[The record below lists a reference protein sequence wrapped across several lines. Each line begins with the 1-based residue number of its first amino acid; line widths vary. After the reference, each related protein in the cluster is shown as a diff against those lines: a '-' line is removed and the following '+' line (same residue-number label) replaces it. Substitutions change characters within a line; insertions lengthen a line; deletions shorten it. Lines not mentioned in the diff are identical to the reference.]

1 MTISEGEGW
10 YERRRSLLAALLS
23 AAGVT
28 EEGVARRMEKEYIV
42 GTGTEEPD
50 RAACARNFL
59 CAARDAKST
68 WRRRG

>member
-1 MTISEGEGW
+1 MTLSEREGW

-28 EEGVARRMEKEYIV
+28 EEEVARRMETEYIV
-42 GTGTEEPD
+42 ETGTETPD

-59 CAARDAKST
+59 RAARDAKST
-68 WRRRG
+68 